1 MKILTASQF
10 KQIDA
15 FTIEHEPISS
25 VDLMERAATALA
37 DQIAERWD
45 ASVPV
50 KVFAGPG
57 NNGGD
62 ALALAR
68 LLSQRG
74 RKVSVWLFN
83 IKNSST
89 LSAECLHNKA
99 RLSECPDVELN
110 EVVSSFSPPQLSED
124 DLVVDGLFGIGIA
137 RPLNGGFAEVV
148 KYINSSAST
157 VVSIDVPSGLMCEDN
172 SYNVMNHIVK
182 ADVTYTF
189 HRPKLA
195 YFFADMYKYV
205 GEWHVLDIGEPESI
219 VDSGGTEYLVTPY
232 NTTDF
237 DYVKSRL
244 HTRPRFAHKGTMGH
258 VALVAGKRG
267 MAGSS
272 ILATRASLRSGCGKI
287 TVHTPYRNNSIMQI
301 AIPEAIVQLDK
312 DGEAFSSPFD
322 ANGFD
327 ALGIGPGIGTSP
339 ETSQA
344 FIEQLRLTRSPIV
357 IDADGLNI
365 LGSHRGWIQQLP
377 RLCILTPH
385 KKELFGLISNTRNDY
400 EELERTRELAVHQQ
414 IYIII
419 KGAYSAV
426 CTPEGSCFF
435 NTTGNPGMATA
446 GSGDVLTGII
456 LALLGQG
463 YSQEEACRIG
473 VYIHGLAGDIAA
485 ERLGEESLMASDIID
500 ALPAAFMR
508 LKKGST
514 PCKQ

>member
-1 MKILTASQF
+1 
-10 KQIDA
+10 
-15 FTIEHEPISS
+15 
-25 VDLMERAATALA
+25 MERAASVLTEK
-37 DQIAERWD
+37 IIERWG
-45 ASVPV
+45 AETPV
-50 KVFAGPG
+50 TVFAGPG

-68 LLSQRG
+68 MLSQHG

-83 IKNSST
+83 IKNSGT
-89 LSAECLHNKA
+89 LSPECAMNLTRIK
-99 RLSECPDVELN
+99 SCPGVELT
-110 EVVSSFSPPQLSED
+110 EVESSFSPPQLTAD
-124 DLVVDGLFGIGIA
+124 DLVIAGLFGIGIG

-195 YFFADMYKYV
+195 YFFADMGKYV
-205 GEWHVLDIGEPESI
+205 GEWHVLDIGEPDLIPNET
-219 VDSGGTEYLVTPY
+219 GEGQKNTPY
-232 NTTDF
+232 STTEA
-237 DYVKSRL
+237 DYVTSHL
-244 HTRPRFAHKGTMGH
+244 HARPKFAHKGTMGH

-267 MAGSS
+267 MAGAA
-272 ILATRASLRSGCGKI
+272 ILATRACLRSGAGKI
-287 TVHTPYRNNSIMQI
+287 TVHIPYRNNSVMQI
-301 AIPEAIVQLDK
+301 AVPEAVVQMDK
-312 DGEAFSSPFD
+312 DGDMFTSTFD

-339 ETSQA
+339 ETAQA

-357 IDADGLNI
+357 VDADGLNI

-377 RLCILTPH
+377 RQCILTPH
-385 KKELFGLISNTRNDY
+385 KKELFGLISNPRNDY

-446 GSGDVLTGII
+446 GSGDVLTGVI
-456 LALLGQG
+456 LSLLGQG
-463 YSQEEACRIG
+463 YSNEEACRIG

-485 ERLGEESLMASDIID
+485 ERLGEDSVMASDIID
-500 ALPAAFMR
+500 ALPQAFLR
-508 LKKGST
+508 LKKG
-514 PCKQ
+514 KH

>member
-15 FTIEHEPISS
+15 YTIEHEPISS
-25 VDLMERAATALA
+25 IDLMERAATALA
-37 DQIAERWD
+37 DQITARWS
-45 ASVPV
+45 ASPPV

-89 LSAECLHNKA
+89 LSEDCETNRK
-99 RLSECPDVELN
+99 RLSECADVELN
-110 EVVSSFSPPQLSED
+110 EVVTSFSPPQLDTD
-124 DLVVDGLFGIGIA
+124 DLVIDGLFGIGLA

-148 KYINSSAST
+148 KYINSSNST

-195 YFFADMYKYV
+195 YFFADMYQYV
-205 GEWHVLDIGEPESI
+205 GEWHVLDIGE
-219 VDSGGTEYLVTPY
+219 TEVIHDNDGNDLIPTPFS
-232 NTTDF
+232 TTDE
-237 DYVKSRL
+237 DYVTSRMRI
-244 HTRPRFAHKGTMGH
+244 RPRFAHKGTMGH

-267 MAGSS
+267 MAGCA
-272 ILATRASLRSGCGKI
+272 ILSTRACLRCGAGKI
-287 TVHTPYRNNSIMQI
+287 TVHTPYRNNSILQI

-312 DGEAFSSPFD
+312 DGDSFTTTFD

-327 ALGIGPGIGTSP
+327 ALGIGPGIGTSS
-339 ETSQA
+339 ETAQA

-377 RLCILTPH
+377 RQCILTPH

-426 CTPEGSCFF
+426 CTPEGTCYF

-446 GSGDVLTGII
+446 GSGDVLTGVI
-456 LALLGQG
+456 LSLLGQG
-463 YSQEEACRIG
+463 YSNEEACRMG

-485 ERLGEESLMASDIID
+485 ERLGEDSVMASDIID

-508 LKKGST
+508 LKRKAHE
-514 PCKQ
+514 